1 MTYISTKLK
10 KEIEID
16 EIITIHYFEYM
27 KDFVFSGES
36 HDFWEFL
43 YVDKGEIIVQS
54 EDKFYRL
61 HAGDIIFHKPNE
73 FHAIQAT
80 ANKSPNLVAISF
92 RCTSP
97 SMKFYENKSCTI
109 SQEERLLIS
118 GIISEAKNAF
128 RSPLHIPSVE
138 QVELSDHPP
147 FGSQQLILLYLET
160 FLIQVKR
167 EHFEDSPSIEHMKAD
182 APVHIAANSSR
193 LEQIIQYLEYRICE
207 QVTVNDIC
215 DEFNISRSTL
225 HALFHKEKNCGA
237 IDYFNLMKI
246 ERAKEIMRDGTM
258 NFTEIAYYLSYS
270 SLQYFSK
277 QFKKTTGMSPL
288 EYTSSVKKIS
298 NAITHKSKLTDNFT
312 PPPGKKIAQID
323 LFIQL

>member
-54 EDKFYRL
+54 ADKFYRL

-80 ANKSPNLVAISF
+80 ANKSPNLVVISF
-92 RCTSP
+92 RCSSP

-109 SQEERLLIS
+109 SQEERLLLS
-118 GIISEAKNAF
+118 GIITEAKNSF
-128 RSPLHIPSVE
+128 RSPLHIPSIE
-138 QVELSDHPP
+138 QVELADNPP
-147 FGSQQLILLYLET
+147 YGSQQLILLYLET
-160 FLIQVKR
+160 FLIEVKR
-167 EHFEDSPSIEHMKAD
+167 QHFEDSPTIEHMKTD
-182 APVHIAANSSR
+182 APVHISANSSR
-193 LEQIIQYLEYRICE
+193 LEQIIQYLEYHICE

-225 HALFHKEKNCGA
+225 HALFHKEKKCGA

-298 NAITHKSKLTDNFT
+298 NAITHKSKLSDNL
-312 PPPGKKIAQID
+312 PPPPQKNSD
-323 LFIQL
+323 

>member
-43 YVDKGEIIVQS
+43 YVDKGEVIVQS
-54 EDKFYRL
+54 GEKFYRL

-80 ANKSPNLVAISF
+80 ANKSPNLVAVSF
-92 RCTSP
+92 RCSSP
-97 SMKFYENKSCTI
+97 SMKFYENKSYDFPGRTASDLRYYFR
-109 SQEERLLIS
+109 SQNS
-118 GIISEAKNAF
+118 F
-128 RSPLHIPSVE
+128 RSPLHIPSIE
-138 QVELSDHPP
+138 QVELSEQSP
-147 FGSQQLILLYLET
+147 FGSQQLILLPET

-167 EHFEDSPSIEHMKAD
+167 QHFEDSSIIEHIKTD
-182 APVHIAANSSR
+182 APVHISANSSR
-193 LEQIIQYLEYRICE
+193 LEQIIQYLEFRICE

-277 QFKKTTGMSPL
+277 QLKR
-288 EYTSSVKKIS
+288 
-298 NAITHKSKLTDNFT
+298 
-312 PPPGKKIAQID
+312 PPGCLLWNI
-323 LFIQL
+323 LPL

>member
-1 MTYISTKLK
+1 MTYISTELK

-16 EIITIHYFEYM
+16 EVITIHYFEYM

-54 EDKFYRL
+54 EDKFYQL

-80 ANKSPNLVAISF
+80 GNKAPNLIAVSY
-92 RCTSP
+92 RCSSP
-97 SMKFYENKSCTI
+97 SMKFYENKSCTLT
-109 SQEERLLIS
+109 QEERLLIS

-128 RSPLHIPSVE
+128 DSPLHIPSIE
-138 QVELSDHPP
+138 QVTLKKDAPY
-147 FGSQQLILLYLET
+147 GAQQLILLYLQM

-167 EHFEDSPSIEHMKAD
+167 LHFEDSANLEHVKTD
-182 APVHIAANSSR
+182 IPLHVAASSSR
-193 LEQIIQYLEYRICE
+193 LEQIIHYFEYRICE
-207 QVTVNDIC
+207 QVTINDIC
-215 DEFNISRSTL
+215 REFNISKSTL
-225 HALFHKEKNCGA
+225 HTLFHKEKGCGA

-246 ERAKEIMRDGTM
+246 ERAKDIMRDQTM
-258 NFTEIAYYLSYS
+258 NFTEIAFYLSYS

-277 QFKKTTGMSPL
+277 QFKKSTGMSPL
-288 EYTSSVKKIS
+288 EYTSSIKKIS
-298 NAITHKSKLTDNFT
+298 NSITHSNKLSDFS
-312 PPPGKKIAQID
+312 PPPRK
-323 LFIQL
+323 

>member
-43 YVDKGEIIVQS
+43 YVDKGEVIVQS
-54 EDKFYRL
+54 GEKFYRL

-80 ANKSPNLVAISF
+80 ANKSPNLVAVSF
-92 RCTSP
+92 RCSSP

-118 GIISEAKNAF
+118 GIISEAKNSF
-128 RSPLHIPSVE
+128 RSPLHIPSIE
-138 QVELSDHPP
+138 QVELSEQSP

-167 EHFEDSPSIEHMKAD
+167 QHFEDSSIIEHIKTD
-182 APVHIAANSSR
+182 APVHISANSSR
-193 LEQIIQYLEYRICE
+193 LEQIIQYLEFRICE

-246 ERAKEIMRDGTM
+246 ERAKEI
-258 NFTEIAYYLSYS
+258 NLNYFYS
-270 SLQYFSK
+270 FA
-277 QFKKTTGMSPL
+277 QFK
-288 EYTSSVKKIS
+288 
-298 NAITHKSKLTDNFT
+298 NAADLVIC
-312 PPPGKKIAQID
+312 GKF
-323 LFIQL
+323 LCFF

>member
-1 MTYISTKLK
+1 MTYVSTKLK
-10 KEIEID
+10 KEIEIN

-43 YVDKGEIIVQS
+43 YVDKGEVIVQA
-54 EDKFYRL
+54 EDRFYQL

-73 FHAIQAT
+73 FHAVQAT
-80 ANKSPNLVAISF
+80 ANKAPNLVVISF
-92 RCTSP
+92 RSTSA
-97 SMKFYENKSCTI
+97 SMKFFENKSCTL

-118 GIISEAKNAF
+118 GMITEGKNAF
-128 RSPLHIPSVE
+128 RTPLHIPTIE
-138 QVELSDHPP
+138 QVELADDSP

-160 FLIQVKR
+160 FMIQVKR
-167 EHFEDSPSIEHMKAD
+167 LHLEEAADLEHVKTDIPLH
-182 APVHIAANSSR
+182 VAASSSR

-207 QVTVNDIC
+207 QVTVSDIC
-215 DEFNISRSTL
+215 EEFNISRSTL

-298 NAITHKSKLTDNFT
+298 NAITHKSKMSDNFT
-312 PPPGKKIAQID
+312 PPPIKN
-323 LFIQL
+323 